1 MYEHLKISMNGP
13 CDLDNMSREEIRA
26 SLDELVSRMGKTEPA
41 EAPQPP
47 EPKEVTP
54 CESL

>member
-26 SLDELVSRMGKTEPA
+26 ALDELVSHMGKTEPL
-41 EAPQPP
+41 EAL

>member
-26 SLDELVSRMGKTEPA
+26 SLDELVYRMGKTEPA
-41 EAPQPP
+41 EAPQPL

-54 CESL
+54 